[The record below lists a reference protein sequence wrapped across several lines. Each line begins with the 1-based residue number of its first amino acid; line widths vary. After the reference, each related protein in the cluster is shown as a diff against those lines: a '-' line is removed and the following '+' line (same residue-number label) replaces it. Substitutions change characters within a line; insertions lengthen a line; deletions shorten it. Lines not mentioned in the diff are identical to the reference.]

1 MKNKAA
7 IVALSEFNTL
17 TRSKAF
23 VIGIVL
29 MPVFM
34 AVALGVQKFTRN
46 ATDIR
51 DRAFVV
57 VDRTG
62 VLYPT
67 IAAAADEWNKG
78 VMATGVQ
85 TAPRFLPRAG
95 TPFADSDEQSRAAL
109 SDRVKKEEL
118 YAFVEI
124 PASALDPAA
133 DADIPGLELRSAA
146 ACASRTSW

>member
-23 VIGIVL
+23 VVGIVM
-29 MPVFM
+29 MPIFM
-34 AVALGVQKFTRN
+34 AIALGVQKFTRN

-62 VLYPT
+62 VLYPA
-67 IAAAADEWNKG
+67 IAAAADDWNKG
-78 VMATGVQ
+78 LTAAGQQ
-85 TAPRFLPRAG
+85 TAPRFLPAAG
-95 TPFADSDEQSRAAL
+95 AA
-109 SDRVKKEEL
+109 
-118 YAFVEI
+118 F
-124 PASALDPAA
+124 
-133 DADIPGLELRSAA
+133 
-146 ACASRTSW
+146 

>member
-23 VIGIVL
+23 VVGIVM
-29 MPVFM
+29 MPIFM
-34 AVALGVQKFTRN
+34 VIALGVQKFTRN

-51 DRAFVV
+51 DRPFVV

-78 VMATGVQ
+78 VMATGDQ
-85 TAPRFLPRAG
+85 TAPRFLPSAG
-95 TPFADSDEQSRAAL
+95 PAFAEGDEQSRAAL
-109 SDRVKKEEL
+109 SDRVRKDEL

-133 DADIPGLELRSAA
+133 DAEVRYYSNHPSY
-146 ACASRTSW
+146 RTLPSWI

>member
-29 MPVFM
+29 MPIFM

-78 VMATGVQ
+78 VMATGAQ
-85 TAPRFLPRAG
+85 TAPRFLPTAG
-95 TPFADSDEQSRAAL
+95 PPFAETDEQARAAL
-109 SDRVKKEEL
+109 SDRVRKDEL

-133 DADIPGLELRSAA
+133 NAE
-146 ACASRTSW
+146 